1 MAVLS
6 ASSGTRAERLLHRER
21 YSQVYFIEAV
31 GLDLIKIGYAIDLP
45 KRFTGMMTTSPA
57 ALTLLGVLDGG
68 PKLECALHDQ
78 LAAHRAHGEW
88 FRKTPEVMAV
98 VATARPSEGQQF
110 LNQTAKVRGAAL
122 QEYLAKM
129 KRGEVVRAGRGPNKH
144 PKPKRDYPA
153 RYDGL

>member
-1 MAVLS
+1 MTVPTTS
-6 ASSGTRAERLLHRER
+6 RGTLADRLLFRE
-21 YSQVYFIEAV
+21 SHSVVYFIEAV

-68 PKLECALHDQ
+68 PKLECAIHEQ

-98 VATARPSEGQQF
+98 VATARPSDGQQF

-122 QEYLAKM
+122 QDYLAKL
-129 KRGEVVRAGRGPNKH
+129 KRGEVVRATRGPNKH
-144 PKPKRDYPA
+144 PRPKRDYPA